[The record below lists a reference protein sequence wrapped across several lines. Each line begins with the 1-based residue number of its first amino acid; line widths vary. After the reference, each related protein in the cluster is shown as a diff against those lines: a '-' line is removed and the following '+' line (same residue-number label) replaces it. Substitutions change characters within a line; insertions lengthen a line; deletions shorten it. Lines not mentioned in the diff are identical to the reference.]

1 MDSYITMSQ
10 PELDRYTL
18 IIKLIAKRIT
28 QREVAA
34 LLGITDRQI
43 RRLVTAVLQQGSVG
57 LVSKKRG
64 KPSNNRLPEQFK
76 ATALALIQQKYVDFR
91 PTFAAEKLAECHGIA
106 VSTETLRKWM
116 TEAGIWKTRGQRL
129 KRAFQ
134 PRYRRDCY
142 GELIQ
147 IDGSHHH
154 WFEDRAPKCALL
166 VYVDD
171 ATSQLMQLYFTQSE
185 STFSYFK
192 ATQKY
197 LLKHGKPVAFYSDKH
212 STFNIN
218 KKGELGG
225 DGVTQFSRALTNLNI
240 DIICANTC
248 QAKGRVERANLTLQD
263 RLVKELRLHDIS
275 TVDAANAF
283 VAEFMADYNQR
294 FGKAPHSTHDA
305 HRPLQ
310 ANEQL
315 DDIFS
320 CQEPRTLS
328 NNLTLQYD
336 RVIYL
341 IEDNAETR
349 KLRRKQVSVHD
360 YYDGSI
366 KIYYDKTELPYRI
379 FDRLQKIDQAAI
391 VNNKRLGAVLKFIQQ
406 KQTENEY
413 GRSASTPSRSHIGEE
428 SAAQKR
434 NSEKKYRRTIA

>member
-10 PELDRYTL
+10 PELDRYAL
-18 IIKLIAKRIT
+18 ISKLIEKRIT
-28 QREVAA
+28 QGEVAVI
-34 LLGITDRQI
+34 LSITVRQV
-43 RRLVTAVLQQGSVG
+43 RRLMKAVIKQGAHG
-57 LVSKKRG
+57 LVSKHRG
-64 KPSNNRLPEQFK
+64 KTSNNKLPVELK
-76 ATALALIQQKYVDFR
+76 ERAISLIKEKYVDFR
-91 PTFAAEKLAECHGIA
+91 PTFAAEKLAELHGIT
-106 VSTETLRKWM
+106 VSTETIRKWM
-116 TEAGIWKTRGQRL
+116 IDAGLWKTRDQRL

-154 WFEDRAPKCALL
+154 WFEERAPKCALL

-171 ATSQLMQLYFTQSE
+171 ATSQLMELHFTQSE

-192 ATQKY
+192 ATQEY
-197 LLKHGKPVAFYSDKH
+197 LEKHGKPVAFYSDKH
-212 STFNIN
+212 STFNTN
-218 KKGELGG
+218 KRGELGG
-225 DGVTQFSRALTNLNI
+225 DGVTQFGRALSDLNI

-263 RLVKELRLHDIS
+263 RLVKELRLHSIS
-275 TVDAANAF
+275 TVEAANAYA
-283 VAEFMADYNQR
+283 AEFVADYNQR
-294 FGKAPHSTHDA
+294 FGKVPRSAHNV
-305 HRPLQ
+305 HRPVRE
-310 ANEQL
+310 NEDL

-341 IEDNAETR
+341 IDDNPETR
-349 KLRRKQVSVHD
+349 KLKRKSVSVHD

-366 KIYYDKTELPYRI
+366 KIFYDKMELRYRI

-391 VNNKRLGAVLKFIQQ
+391 VDNKRLGAVLQFIQQ

-413 GRSASTPSRSHIGEE
+413 GRSASTPSRSHIGKE
-428 SAAQKR
+428 SA
-434 NSEKKYRRTIA
+434 SEKKNPTKKYRRKIT